1 MKNTFQ
7 ITLSY
12 IEADLGEAFQKYFG
26 NEEHISIVNG
36 DICVLEVD
44 AIVSPANSFGFM
56 DGGLDLALSNRFGW
70 DVQKRLQ
77 SKIQSRPIKE
87 LLVGESI
94 TIETYDKRVPWII
107 SAPTMRVPMRLRQT
121 VNAYLATKAI
131 LAAAQHHKLNPP
143 INHIAIPGL
152 GTATGYLSAEVA
164 AAQMRQAYD
173 EIIGNKGEY
182 PQNFEIAQK
191 QHLKL
196 NPEEINLW
204 DSSNNHD

>member
-1 MKNTFQ
+1 MNTSFQ

-12 IEADLGEAFQKYFG
+12 IQSELGNAFQEHFG
-26 NEEHISIVNG
+26 DIANIAIVRG
-36 DICVLEVD
+36 DICSLDVD

-70 DVQKRLQ
+70 DVEKRL
-77 SKIQSRPIKE
+77 KREIQSRPIRE

-94 TIETYDKRVPWII
+94 TIETYDKKVPWII

-121 VNAYLATKAI
+121 VNAYLAMKAI
-131 LAAAQHHKLNPP
+131 LAAILEHNLNPV

-152 GTATGYLSAEVA
+152 GTGSGHLSAEVS

-173 EIIGNKGEY
+173 EIIDDKGDY
-182 PQNFEIAQK
+182 PADFVTAQK
-191 QHLKL
+191 EHLKL

-204 DSSNNHD
+204 DV